1 MTNFDGK
8 SFVVESRPISLR
20 LTTVAFVDVVSY
32 SRLMAEDNIATI
44 RQWSHLCSE
53 ILLPLLQE
61 RGGRLVN
68 TAGDQLFVEFSSA
81 TDAVEWAL
89 ASQSAIRGL
98 RWNER
103 PMQVRIAINAADV
116 FEDGRDLRSDG
127 VNIAARIQGHA
138 APGEVVVTQV
148 IRELVRSRSTMTF
161 RDIGAPTLKNID
173 HPVRVYVVE
182 EKTAAT
188 EIVRPH
194 LSWSSR
200 PTIAVLPFRSQG
212 NPDETTYFGEGITED
227 IIAGISRSRAM
238 FVVARNSTL
247 HFSDNEASHKEIAGA
262 LGVKYLLSGLLRRA
276 DQRLRITT
284 ELMDVDN
291 DTIVWAERFDGA
303 TTDVFEFQDQIV
315 ASIVAALEPKV
326 LSAEAARIGTR
337 PTDSLDAYDCVLRA
351 LADLYRLESNSYR
364 SALELL
370 EQAVS
375 LDPGYA
381 QAHAYLAWCLNF
393 WIAERKTDDPALHVT
408 RAIEHS
414 RKAVELDPDDAV
426 TLAVRAHILGFHEGE
441 LHEAID
447 LLEEALSVNENLPL
461 AWGLSATIHAY
472 LGNGSEAR
480 ERLLNVWRLTPYDP
494 LNFFY
499 WTAGGLAE
507 FVAGEYDDAIQ
518 FLQRARRAK
527 PGFMACLRLLA
538 PALALRG
545 DIDQS
550 KQIAEEMLELEPGFS
565 TSAFMSWYPVQ
576 NAEARER
583 LILGLGTAGLP
594 K

>member
-1 MTNFDGK
+1 MKNFGGND
-8 SFVVESRPISLR
+8 FLVESRPISLR

-44 RQWSHLCSE
+44 RQWSHICSE
-53 ILLPLLQE
+53 ILLPVLE
-61 RGGRLVN
+61 DRGGRLVN
-68 TAGDQLFVEFSSA
+68 TAGDQLFVEFQSA

-89 ASQSAIRGL
+89 ESQAAIRAL
-98 RWNER
+98 RWSER
-103 PMQVRIAINAADV
+103 PMQVRIAINAGDV

-138 APGEVVVTQV
+138 APGEVVVTQI
-148 IRELVRSRSTMTF
+148 IREIVRSRSGVSF

-173 HPVRVYVVE
+173 HPVRLYVVE
-182 EKTAAT
+182 EKTVAP

-200 PTIAVLPFRSQG
+200 PTIAVLPFRTQG
-212 NPDETTYFGEGITED
+212 KPDESTYFGEGITED

-247 HFSDNEASHKEIAGA
+247 QFNDDKASPKEIASA

-276 DQRLRITT
+276 NHRLRITT

-303 TTDVFEFQDQIV
+303 AADVFEFQDQIV

-351 LADLYRLESNSYR
+351 LADLYRLETSSYR

-370 EQAVS
+370 EKAVA

-393 WIAERKTDDPALHVT
+393 WIAEQISTDPGTDVA

-426 TLAVRAHILGFHEGE
+426 TLAVRSHILGLHEGE
-441 LHEAID
+441 MHQALE
-447 LLEEALSVNENLPL
+447 LLDEALTVNENLPL
-461 AWGLSATIHAY
+461 AWSLSATNHAY
-472 LGNGSEAR
+472 LGNGKEAR

-507 FVAGEYDDAIQ
+507 FVAGEYDDAIH
-518 FLQRARRAK
+518 FLQRARHAK

-545 DIDQS
+545 DTEQA
-550 KQIAEEMLELEPGFS
+550 QQVAQEMIEREPGFS
-565 TSAFMSWYPVQ
+565 TTAFMSWYPLQ
-576 NAEARER
+576 DADTRER
-583 LILGLGTAGLP
+583 LILGLGAAGLP